1 MIPRVY
7 DSGRKRQ
14 WWVTVIHFLSA
25 CAVRLELPAAASASK
40 GQAANSSDPGPIVI
54 GKSQGVDDIPADR
67 QSCQSRDCESLYHL
81 VAEEQAPSG
90 LWRKGGGKALGALLF
105 VDIGS

>member
-40 GQAANSSDPGPIVI
+40 GQAANSSDPGPAVI
-54 GKSQGVDDIPADR
+54 WKSEGVDDIPSHYKPRPAR
-67 QSCQSRDCESLYHL
+67 EGERAITWLRNASPHRVFGARAGSPRS
-81 VAEEQAPSG
+81 APCC
-90 LWRKGGGKALGALLF
+90 F
-105 VDIGS
+105 VVR